1 MSVIKPRNDMSII
14 TRSKSKP
21 IKKNH
26 RLSRQGVRRLSNIVQ
41 QLDDTSNNTKTF
53 EETKPSCCV
62 IKTRQNPKITKIL
75 NSKTYNIIYVILI
88 IISIILHDINIML
101 LPKQADIA
109 IAIILLLITIIFI
122 VDISIRSLY
131 KSQYC
136 LSNLFWLDILGILSL
151 IPDFVDLFRTLTVYY
166 YYYYYQYRPD
176 WVNMRLLVLVKKLNY
191 HIIFLHF
198 FCFNYYLQ

>member
-14 TRSKSKP
+14 TRSKSKQV
-21 IKKNH
+21 KKNH

-41 QLDDTSNNTKTF
+41 QLDDSTNNTKSF
-53 EETKPSCCV
+53 DDIKPSCCV
-62 IKTRQNPKITKIL
+62 IKTKQNPKITKIL
-75 NSKTYNIIYVILI
+75 NSKTYNIFYVILI
-88 IISIILHDINIML
+88 VISIILHDVNIML

-151 IPDFVDLFRTLTVYY
+151 IPDFVDLFRTFTVYIILLY
-166 YYYYYQYRPD
+166 YIINID
-176 WVNMRLLVLVKKLNY
+176 W
-191 HIIFLHF
+191 IW
-198 FCFNYYLQ
+198 